1 MVANWLKLLQW
12 TEMAANQILRLIE
25 SVPFLALFRIPST
38 AMHNAMR
45 GHSPDKKL
53 QLLQRRRGR
62 VIFAPRALISRMH
75 LPLPMPA
82 VELNTDGSVVY
93 L

>member
-45 GHSPDKKL
+45 GHSPDKKFL
-53 QLLQRRRGR
+53 LLQRRG
-62 VIFAPRALISRMH
+62 VIFALGALISRMH

-93 L
+93 F

>member
-53 QLLQRRRGR
+53 LQLQRRR
-62 VIFAPRALISRMH
+62 VIFALGALISRMH

>member
-53 QLLQRRRGR
+53 QLQLQRRR
-62 VIFAPRALISRMH
+62 VIFALGALISRMH

>member
-53 QLLQRRRGR
+53 QLQRRR
-62 VIFAPRALISRMH
+62 VIFALGALISRMH